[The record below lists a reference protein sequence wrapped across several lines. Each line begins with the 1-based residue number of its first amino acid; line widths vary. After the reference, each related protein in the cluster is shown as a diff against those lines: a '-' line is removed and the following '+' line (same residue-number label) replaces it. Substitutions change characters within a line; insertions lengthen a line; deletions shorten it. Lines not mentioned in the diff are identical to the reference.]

1 MILRVCRPLNSSHVR
16 ASEVE
21 LDLVALA
28 DAGRS
33 PCRRRCAQLLGVG
46 AFGLG
51 LSRPRSSSSLIAA
64 IDGELELLLDRVA
77 LFEVLGLEVG
87 EVLVA
92 LVLVDPGDQV
102 GGEVDDLLELL
113 GLQLFLR
120 LDAGE
125 EVGQPRPG
133 AAQVPDVHD
142 GRGELDVAH
151 ALAADL
157 GAGDL
162 DAAALADD
170 ALEAHPLVLAAV
182 ALPVA
187 GRSEDLL
194 AEQAVLL
201 GTQRAVVDRLGLL
214 HLTVRPQADLVG
226 RGQPDLQ
233 LVEHVD
239 VKHVCLSSRRL
250 VSFVRISSSRCGRRG
265 APRARGRLRR
275 CRARGG

>member
-1 MILRVCRPLNSSHVR
+1 MLVSSLSRALRS
-16 ASEVE
+16 
-21 LDLVALA
+21 LA
-28 DAGRS
+28 
-33 PCRRRCAQLLGVG
+33 GVG

-51 LSRPRSSSSLIAA
+51 LLGLGLGILDAT
-64 IDGELELLLDRVA
+64 IDGQLELLADGVA

-92 LVLVDPGDQV
+92 SVLVDPGDQV

-125 EVGQPRPG
+125 QVCQPATR
-133 AAQVPDVHD
+133 AAEVPDVHD
-142 GRGELDVAH
+142 GRAELDVAH

-157 GAGDL
+157 RAGDL
-162 DAAALADD
+162 DATALADD
-170 ALEAHPLVLAAV
+170 ALEAHALVLAAV

-187 GRSEDLL
+187 GRPEDLL

-214 HLTVRPQADLVG
+214 HFTVGPQPDLVG

-233 LVEHVD
+233 LVEHVHI
-239 VKHVCLSSRRL
+239 KHGSLGSSSRVVL
-250 VSFVRISSSRCGRRG
+250 SISNLRCGRRG
-265 APRARGRLRR
+265 VPRARGRLRR
-275 CRARGG
+275 CRARCG